1 MGALHL
7 SVVIPA
13 FNEAAHIADSV
24 SRLREYLDREQLAWE
39 IIVVDDG
46 STDNTVAVVRQL
58 AAGDPRIRLSLGSH
72 RGKGAAV
79 RRGMVEATATWRFMA
94 DADLSMPADNIA
106 RFFAAVRE
114 SSPRP
119 HIVIGSR
126 EAPGARRIGEPWQRH
141 AAGRLFNYLVQAIG
155 VPGLRDTQC
164 GFKMFSAESACALFS
179 QTTIDG
185 FAFDVEVLFLARQS
199 GFVVREVGIDWHCR
213 LDSRVSLWRGIAAF
227 ADIVRVRW
235 NDWRGK
241 YEIPKGSEE
250 TVQSN
255 C

>member
-1 MGALHL
+1 VTVPDPEL

-13 FNEAAHIADSV
+13 FNEAASIAASL
-24 SRLREYLDREQLAWE
+24 SRLRDYLDRERLAWE

-46 STDNTVAVVRQL
+46 STDTTPAAVRAVA
-58 AAGDPRIRLSLGSH
+58 ASDPRIRVTLAGH

-79 RRGMVEATATWRFMA
+79 RRGMMEATGAWRFMA

-106 RFFAAVRE
+106 RFFAAQRE
-114 SSPRP
+114 MSPRP

-141 AAGRLFNYLVQAIG
+141 VAGRLFNYLVQAIG

-164 GFKMFSAESACALFS
+164 GFKMFSAESARALFP

-235 NDWRGK
+235 NAWRGK
-241 YEIPKGSEE
+241 YELTKVAEE
-250 TVQSN
+250 TV
-255 C
+255 